1 MHSDKKHTYNMYKN
15 IITISILV
23 AGLLCSCGSKQAERK
38 QAAVK
43 VKTEVANES
52 LSLGNKSYVG
62 VVEEESSTAV
72 SFTGS
77 GMLTRVYVSEGQH
90 VGRGQ
95 LIATIDATQAR
106 NMVRAAEAQMKQAN
120 DALERMKML
129 HDNNALPEIKWV
141 ETQSQVEQARAQLD
155 LAKKNLADCSV
166 SAPVS
171 GVIGSGVK
179 QAGET
184 VLPAM
189 PVVNILNINN
199 VKVKVS
205 IPEKEVAAILPTTPT
220 TISVDALQTSFEGG
234 RIEKGVEADAL
245 THTYDIRINVANK
258 GQRLLP
264 GMVCNVELKG
274 SGLSTH
280 ESGGLTVPI
289 TAVQQSA
296 DGNKFVWIAKSSAD
310 KGQGMTAHRQKVQLG
325 DATGNRIIINS
336 GLHSGDHVIT
346 EGFHRLSEGTEVCL

>member
-1 MHSDKKHTYNMYKN
+1 MNHHSFLSTLSL
-15 IITISILV
+15 IVTLCIL
-23 AGLLCSCGSKQAERK
+23 ASGCGSTHKDRK
-38 QAAVK
+38 TAPVR
-43 VKTEVANES
+43 VNTEVASEQ
-52 LSLGNKSYVG
+52 LSLGNRTYVG

-77 GMLTRVYVSEGQH
+77 GMLTKVYVSEGQR
-90 VGRGQ
+90 VSRGQ
-95 LIATIDATQAR
+95 TIATIDATQAR
-106 NMVRAAEAQMKQAN
+106 NMLRAAEAQMRQAS
-120 DALERMKML
+120 DALARMQQL

-141 ETQSQVEQARAQLD
+141 ETQSQVAQAQAQLD

-166 SAPVS
+166 SAPMN
-171 GVIGSGVK
+171 GVIGRGVK

-189 PVVNILNINN
+189 PVATILNINK

-205 IPEKEVAAILPTTPT
+205 IPEKEMATIQPSTPT
-220 TISVDALQTSFEGG
+220 RITVDALQASFEGG
-234 RIEKGVEADAL
+234 HIEKGVEADPL
-245 THTYDIRINVANK
+245 THTYDIRINVANQ

-280 ESGGLTVPI
+280 ESGELTVPI

-310 KGQGMTAHRQKVQLG
+310 KRQGMIAHRQKVQLG
-325 DATGNRIIINS
+325 DATGNRIVISS